1 VIDPLLT
8 ATISVATPFSL
19 NDEGEFAY
27 GSPVVV
33 ACKVEHK
40 QEQVKNAEGQMVL
53 SDHWIVTKTSIG
65 PQDRIW
71 LPGQDSGDATLART
85 PQTISSATGVGSGD
99 TLYEVRL

>member
-1 VIDPLLT
+1 MIDALLT
-8 ATISVATPFSL
+8 DTINVGTPISL
-19 NDEGEFAY
+19 NDEGEFTY
-27 GSPVVV
+27 GSPVAV

-40 QEQVKNAEGQMVL
+40 QEQVKNGEGQMVL

-71 LPGQDSGDATLART
+71 LPGQDSGDASLART